1 MKLRSRQSEES
12 SCSPAERASLEL
24 RAERLRQKTAASA
37 EAEAEAVYW
46 VGEFPMGDER
56 YAIPIGQLKAVIPLK
71 SVTSV
76 PLGPRHVIGI
86 LRFQDQIILAMSL
99 ASLLGNRAC
108 RRDPTVLLVVDAGR
122 GELVALDCEQV
133 PRATAMPV
141 RLLQQV
147 RERQS
152 GALGEI
158 HTPDGQ
164 VVSLID
170 LGRLLGSVE
179 GAKQ

>member
-12 SCSPAERASLEL
+12 SCSPAERASLER
-24 RAERLRQKTAASA
+24 RAERLRGKAAAA
-37 EAEAEAVYW
+37 EAEVVYW

-56 YAIPIGQLKAVIPLK
+56 YAIPIEQLKAVIPLK
-71 SVTSV
+71 NVTSV

-122 GELVALDCEQV
+122 GNLVAIDCEQV
-133 PRATAMPV
+133 PRATAMSAH
-141 RLLQQV
+141 LLEQAH
-147 RERQS
+147 ERQT

-158 HTPDGQ
+158 HMPDGQ

-170 LGRLLGSVE
+170 LGRLLSSVE
-179 GAKQ
+179 GARQ